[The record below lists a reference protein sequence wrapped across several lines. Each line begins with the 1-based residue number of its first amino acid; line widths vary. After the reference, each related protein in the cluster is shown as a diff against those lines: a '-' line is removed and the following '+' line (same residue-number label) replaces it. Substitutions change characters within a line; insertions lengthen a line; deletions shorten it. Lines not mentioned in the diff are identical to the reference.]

1 METSQSISTLEI
13 PTNRIFYNKKT
24 EVFSAEI
31 LDFMFVGTYKKS
43 TKISKVLDDIF
54 ASLKEIQI
62 SRSNISIIDFVSNTK
77 IPETM
82 KLKQLKLLTEK
93 KKAPEKKEKKEEKPK
108 EVATLR
114 DAMLEELD
122 RLKELEPIDKDVGL
136 DEELSSIADDAKYK
150 EEAYEEELY
159 EDEKVYAERKVSKK
173 DERERE
179 ESRRMTKAPK
189 AKKKRAKEREVKRDD
204 SARYRNGIVPA
215 RAPEAKKEPSKL
227 PPPPGAPSGPP
238 SAGGAPAKTTTPA
251 APPPPPADVLTG
263 PDAPPPKAMP
273 EPSVAIP
280 EEPQPKVY
288 EINMGLQYYSVMMQQ
303 RSYLFYVY
311 FSHKELKI
319 VDEEGKTVYKT
330 IVTIVTRKD
339 EPPVLD
345 LKIEGDGFEVHPIFG
360 KVEVK
365 KDAVNPPVMIFS
377 IMPTKSKKKMK
388 KKESERRFLNV
399 YIEFEDKVISHT
411 ILSIIVQPKYFR
423 LELGPIHLNLSKRTA
438 AIISF
443 ISVLI
448 AGASLVYTLF
458 SWDPTSSFINF
469 VSGFAPGLGSIIF
482 IVVFLITLFKE
493 GIYPLKEKI
502 NAFLNFDQAGVLIK

>member
-1 METSQSISTLEI
+1 MLEI
-13 PTNRIFYNKKT
+13 PTNKIFYNKKT

-31 LDFMFVGTYKKS
+31 LNFMFVGTYKRS
-43 TKISKVLDDIF
+43 TRISKILDDIF

-62 SRSNISIIDFVSNTK
+62 ERNNMSIIDFVSNTK
-77 IPETM
+77 VLETK
-82 KLKQLKLLTEK
+82 KLKQLKLLKEK
-93 KKAPEKKEKKEEKPK
+93 KQKPEKKEEKPK
-108 EVATLR
+108 EKEKKERGKAQPALKDAMQEKLSTLR
-114 DAMLEELD
+114 KM
-122 RLKELEPIDKDVGL
+122 EPL
-136 DEELSSIADDAKYK
+136 DEDIAEVTSIVDDAKYR
-150 EEAYEEELY
+150 EEAYEEEEFY
-159 EDEKVYAERKVSKK
+159 EEEVYAEEKEVKR
-173 DERERE
+173 DDR
-179 ESRRMTKAPK
+179 ESRTRGITYAPK
-189 AKKKRAKEREVKRDD
+189 AKKKSSE
-204 SARYRNGIVPA
+204 
-215 RAPEAKKEPSKL
+215 L

-238 SAGGAPAKTTTPA
+238 AKTTTPA
-251 APPPPPADVLTG
+251 APPPSPSDILAGPRNLPIEPVL
-263 PDAPPPKAMP
+263 
-273 EPSVAIP
+273 EPSLVIP
-280 EEPQPKVY
+280 QEPQLKVY

-330 IVTIVTRKD
+330 TVTIVTTKE

-345 LKIEGDGFEVHPIFG
+345 LKIEGEGFEVHPISG

-377 IMPTKSKKKMK
+377 IMPIKSTKKMK
-388 KKESERRFLNV
+388 KKESERRFLNI

-469 VSGFAPGLGSIIF
+469 VSGFAPGLGSIVF
-482 IVVFLITLFKE
+482 IAIFLITLFKE

-502 NAFLNFDQAGVLIK
+502 SAFLNFDQAGVLIK

>member
-1 METSQSISTLEI
+1 METLKSISSLEI
-13 PTNRIFYNKKT
+13 PTNKIFYDKKT

-43 TKISKVLDDIF
+43 TRISKILDDIL

-62 SRSNISIIDFVSNTK
+62 PRNNLHIIDFVTNTK
-77 IPETM
+77 IPEST
-82 KLKQLKLLTEK
+82 KLKHLKLLK
-93 KKAPEKKEKKEEKPK
+93 KKKPEKKEQTPEKKKGKLETKDKIEEKQK
-108 EVATLR
+108 NEILE
-114 DAMLEELD
+114 LEE
-122 RLKELEPIDKDVGL
+122 EEMY
-136 DEELSSIADDAKYK
+136 DEDYEVLSSMDDDVKYK
-150 EEAYEEELY
+150 EEAFEEEKLLKR
-159 EDEKVYAERKVSKK
+159 DDRK
-173 DERERE
+173 RE
-179 ESRRMTKAPK
+179 ESRRMIETPK
-189 AKKKRAKEREVKRDD
+189 AKKKSRPLPS
-204 SARYRNGIVPA
+204 SA
-215 RAPEAKKEPSKL
+215 
-227 PPPPGAPSGPP
+227 PPGA
-238 SAGGAPAKTTTPA
+238 GAPPAKTTAPS
-251 APPPPPADVLTG
+251 APPPPPADVLAG
-263 PDAPPPKAMP
+263 PVSPPLKPMP

-319 VDEEGKTVYKT
+319 VDEEGKTVYETTFT
-330 IVTIVTRKD
+330 IVTTKE

-443 ISVLI
+443 VSVLI
-448 AGASLVYTLF
+448 AGFSLVYTLF
-458 SWDPTSSFINF
+458 SWDPTSSFINV

-482 IVVFLITLFKE
+482 IVIFLVTLFKE

-502 NAFLNFDQAGVLIK
+502 SAFLNFDQAGVLIK